1 MAWISDTVSWAVQ
14 VELGRKSMKPAV
26 ARGFTREGRR
36 IVFNRGRDLIA
47 VVPFFPP
54 FFEKDSSF
62 SSFLSRL
69 EIG

>member
-54 FFEKDSSF
+54 
-62 SSFLSRL
+62 L
-69 EIG
+69 